1 MSFEPLN
8 VARNSKLKNMS
19 SPTNIS
25 EGISQSPVPAFRLI
39 QNHLSR
45 VKQLINEQMIG
56 PAEAGDINKLLE
68 NMCCSNSEMIRSG
81 LVLLAGM
88 CCGKITE
95 EHIRVA
101 AIVEII
107 HNAILLHDDVIGR
120 GQKQTDK
127 PSVNGICGNENSVL
141 LGDFLLGRVFQMC
154 AELQPQVNEIIAGAA
169 VRICEGQ
176 LRHIAQ
182 RRNWQLSESEYIDV
196 ITEKSAV
203 LFGISCRL
211 GALLAQGTNDQ
222 IQLLTESGLNAGVAY
237 QITDELLDMVG
248 DESKKQRT
256 ANKGVYIPVLTL
268 AIIHLLGSVG
278 EKDKDAVIK
287 SCSGQKDLQYDK
299 QALVNMLKRYGSLD
313 YVRVRAQD
321 FVTDS
326 VLALDALE
334 KCDAR
339 DALIET
345 VKFMAGRTT

>member
-1 MSFEPLN
+1 
-8 VARNSKLKNMS
+8 MS

-25 EGISQSPVPAFRLI
+25 DGISQSGVPAFGLI
-39 QNHLSR
+39 ESHLSH
-45 VKQLINEQMIG
+45 VKKLIDEQMTG
-56 PAEAGDINKLLE
+56 PAEAGDINQLLE
-68 NMCCSNSEMIRSG
+68 YVCCSSSEMIRPG
-81 LVLLAGM
+81 LVLLAGK

-107 HNAILLHDDVIGR
+107 HNAILLHDDVIGK
-120 GQKQTDK
+120 GQKRLDE
-127 PSVNGICGNENSVL
+127 PSVNGLCSNENAVL

-154 AELQPQVNEIIAGAA
+154 AELKPRVNEIIAGAA

-176 LRHIAQ
+176 LRQIAQ
-182 RRNWQLSESEYIDV
+182 RQNWQVSESEYIDV

-203 LFGISCRL
+203 LFGIACRL

-222 IQLLTESGLNAGVAY
+222 IRLLAESGLNAGIAY
-237 QITDELLDMVG
+237 QITDELLDVIG
-248 DESKKQRT
+248 DENEMQKT
-256 ANKGVYIPVLTL
+256 AGKDVYKNRLTL
-268 AIIHLLGSVG
+268 AVIHLLGSVD
-278 EKDKDAVIK
+278 EKDKDVVIN
-287 SCSGQKDLQYDK
+287 SCSGRKDLQYDK
-299 QALVNMLKRYGSLD
+299 DALAKMLKRYGSLE
-313 YVRVRAQD
+313 YVRARAQD

-326 VLALDALE
+326 IVALDALK